1 MAITAFLLVRLSAIL
16 FILFNFLQDT
26 VHRACDTATD
36 SRDRPLQE
44 VKIVDSG
51 SLAMDEP
58 PFLVDKTDAL
68 S

>member
-1 MAITAFLLVRLSAIL
+1 MIGPKIFFTYEIEIV
-16 FILFNFLQDT
+16 NFYSLQDT
-26 VHRACDTATD
+26 VHRACNTATN

-58 PFLVDKTDAL
+58 PFIVDKTDAL
-68 S
+68 L